1 MFFKYLE
8 FNAAEKAIVNEVM
21 ENLTKDSDVEI
32 TSLAVGHYYTVYTF
46 NFEQE
51 FVSRV

>member
-8 FNAAEKAIVNEVM
+8 FKTVEKAVVNEIM

-32 TSLAVGHYYTVYTF
+32 TSLAVGHYYIVYTF

-51 FVSRV
+51 FVSRM